1 MSFNVR
7 PWSRQPHTFLLS
19 KTFGL
24 DMAGLKQTVDL
35 TAPNADNFVDL
46 AVTVYPIHTEYQEEW
61 LKHKSLL
68 ESNTH
73 GERLWFNSAKTN
85 FWAGIQWLEAEE
97 HAAFNTALPQHSPKL
112 FTRDPVICLL
122 EVDKLCVDSAASA
135 ALHTPDWGVHA
146 VTGAQ
151 NSVPSPLSSRKKAS
165 TPQTDIWSTRNQWSL
180 GALWK
185 KSAYTLQLLWAPLK
199 ARYLHI
205 TTTVGPPLKV
215 KQPAYA
221 LQLLLGPF
229 ESKKARYFTH

>member
-73 GERLWFNSAKTN
+73 GERL
-85 FWAGIQWLEAEE
+85 
-97 HAAFNTALPQHSPKL
+97 
-112 FTRDPVICLL
+112 
-122 EVDKLCVDSAASA
+122 
-135 ALHTPDWGVHA
+135 
-146 VTGAQ
+146 
-151 NSVPSPLSSRKKAS
+151 
-165 TPQTDIWSTRNQWSL
+165 
-180 GALWK
+180 
-185 KSAYTLQLLWAPLK
+185 
-199 ARYLHI
+199 
-205 TTTVGPPLKV
+205 
-215 KQPAYA
+215 
-221 LQLLLGPF
+221 
-229 ESKKARYFTH
+229 